1 MSIKQREKEFYGDD
15 EIEATADVSNAIR
28 EVDGELEDD
37 SHDDLQAETISVEV
51 SNNMMEKSTYVQ
63 NLAQHSVQMQYAQRR
78 GK

>member
-37 SHDDLQAETISVEV
+37 SHDDPQAETISVEV
-51 SNNMMEKSTYVQ
+51 SNNMMEKSLKKKVSIHEKQ
-63 NLAQHSVQMQYAQRR
+63 
-78 GK
+78 

>member
-51 SNNMMEKSTYVQ
+51 SNNMMDKSVKKKVSIHEKQ
-63 NLAQHSVQMQYAQRR
+63 
-78 GK
+78 

>member
-51 SNNMMEKSTYVQ
+51 SNNMMEKSVKKKVSIHEKQ
-63 NLAQHSVQMQYAQRR
+63 
-78 GK
+78 